1 MESLN
6 LSIFQPP
13 RVIQAQVNYII
24 FTLTKY
30 SETVPKPIKKDK
42 KAFSIS
48 LNLGIYLQLRFD
60 RSTLDTFHH
69 FAKMVNWKLVSGIS
83 GIVIL
88 SLAIGLGVGLTT
100 SRNEFIFSHNRMNQ
114 KFYFSK
120 KCIFESKF

>member
-48 LNLGIYLQLRFD
+48 LNLGIYLQLRFE
-60 RSTLDTFHH
+60 RSAFDTFHH

-100 SRNEFIFSHNRMNQ
+100 GRNELIFSHNRMNQ

-120 KCIFESKF
+120 NYIFA